1 MSNHEHSQEPQSRP
15 RSSSRGCASPS
26 RSPSPSLSQ
35 TQRSQSAI
43 CERASLFTGLLE
55 DAVARR
61 ISDDLLF
68 ERLAEHHATAGE
80 TSDLLNEL
88 AERRQRP
95 ETGDLGGRQG
105 ENDQNRPR
113 EDQARDNL
121 SWAIV
126 RAKLDALRATTSDG
140 RDAVDLLGALR
151 GDEENHGLPES
162 VLAVVPHLKDI
173 AASASSDEHLAK
185 TFEIR
190 EMFSKEKIADR
201 TISYL
206 QLARLDDP
214 LPKAIWRDILADKY
228 VNFEKVH
235 ATISS
240 GFDHDDDAK
249 DFAGGYVLLKKDQA
263 NARKSVESESEWI
276 RVFDAW
282 AAAVKLVYRHR
293 DAELEAYK
301 RLILKL
307 FRAHRLEPHL
317 AILVDHDVREDYAK
331 SPFHLDD
338 RVHSDIPLFTHL
350 VGSSPAQSSSGKRAG
365 SLMARIAPAKRA
377 TVVCE
382 NWNFGRC
389 DDPCRAARKH
399 GICSECGAGHRAKD
413 VAQCLRGLQACRGRQ
428 VRTDGGPSTS
438 SGN

>member
-1 MSNHEHSQEPQSRP
+1 MTDHEHSHEPQSRP
-15 RSSSRGCASPS
+15 RSSSGHRPSAS
-26 RSPSPSLSQ
+26 RSPSPPLSQ

-43 CERASLFTGLLE
+43 RERASLLNGLLE
-55 DAVARR
+55 DAIARR

-68 ERLAEHHATAGE
+68 ERLAQHDATAGE
-80 TSDLLNEL
+80 TSDILNEL
-88 AERRQRP
+88 GERRRRIAAGDAGERP
-95 ETGDLGGRQG
+95 GETDPHHSEQ
-105 ENDQNRPR
+105 
-113 EDQARDNL
+113 DQARDEL

-126 RAKLDALRATTSDG
+126 RAKLDALRATASDS
-140 RDAVDLLGALR
+140 RETLDILGALR
-151 GDEENHGLPES
+151 GDEENHGLPDS
-162 VLAVVPHLKDI
+162 VLAVVPHLRDI
-173 AASASSDEHLAK
+173 TASVGSDEHLAK

-190 EMFSKEKIADR
+190 ETFSKEKIVDR

-235 ATISS
+235 ASISS

-263 NARKSVESESEWI
+263 NARKPVESESDWV

-282 AAAVKLVYRHR
+282 ASAVKLVYRHR
-293 DAELEAYK
+293 DAELNSYK

-307 FRAHRLEPHL
+307 FRARRLEPHL

-338 RVHSDIPLFTHL
+338 RAHSDIPLFTHL
-350 VGSSPAQSSSGKRAG
+350 VSSSPAQTSSGKRAG

-377 TVVCE
+377 AVVCE

-389 DDPCRAARKH
+389 DDPCRASRKH
-399 GICSECGAGHRAKD
+399 GTCSECGAGHRAKD
-413 VAQCLRGLQACRGRQ
+413 AVQCLRSLQTRRGRR